1 MVLRRTF
8 VARAALVAALSV
20 SGFATSAYAQ
30 DAANL
35 RVWFMQD
42 SVSDKAAEWLTNEF
56 AAQNPGSTLTIEVQ
70 PWTDIVSRLLT
81 SLASKSETPD
91 IVEIG
96 NTKSTTFASVGALAD
111 LTDMYQSLGGDNLIP
126 SFVKAGTVND
136 KIYAYPLYAGVSV
149 IFYRKDLFEK
159 AGIKV
164 PATLDELVDAAA
176 AVQAANPDK
185 TEGFKG
191 MYFPVTD
198 THGLESWL
206 FSHDANYAKQVDGK
220 WVSGLSDPGAHAALE
235 QLQKLWTNSSLGALD
250 ARETANNPW
259 VPYNNGEVGIFSF
272 RAFAQKNISPEMA
285 AVTGTMALPPVEA
298 GGQSHQFMGG
308 SNVAI
313 AANSSHQDLAK
324 KALTLIMSKEFQS
337 QLAADAGWVP
347 GNTTF
352 ADAIPNGLV
361 PNTLQQQIAQTSGLT
376 PAAKNWAIVEGN
388 NLPIDLYTGVAKGEN
403 IDDVT
408 ARIGAGIEKVLNSD

>member
-1 MVLRRTF
+1 MARRNVF
-8 VARAALVAALSV
+8 AAGAALVAALSV
-20 SGFATSAYAQ
+20 SGFVTGAHAQ
-30 DAANL
+30 ETADL

-42 SVSDKAAEWLTNEF
+42 SVSDKAAAWLSSEF
-56 AAQNPGSTLTIEVQ
+56 AAENPGSTLTVEVQ

-111 LTDMYQSLGGDNLIP
+111 LTDMYDQLGGDSLIP
-126 SFVKAGTVND
+126 SFVTAGTVD
-136 KIYAYPLYAGVSV
+136 GKIYAYPLYAGTSV
-149 IFYRKDLFEK
+149 VFYRKDLFEK

-164 PATLDELVDAAA
+164 PATLDELVAAA
-176 AVQAANPDK
+176 ATVEAANPDG

-191 MYFPVTD
+191 IYFPVVD

-206 FSHDANYAKQVDGK
+206 FSHDANYARQVDGK
-220 WVSGLSDPGAHAALE
+220 WVSGLTEPGAHAALE

-250 ARETANNPW
+250 ARETATHPW
-259 VPYNNGEVGIFSF
+259 VPYNNGEVAIFSF
-272 RAFAQKNISPEMA
+272 RAFAQQNISDELK

-298 GGQSHQFMGG
+298 GGQSHQFLGG

-313 AANSSHQDLAK
+313 AANSSHQELAK
-324 KALTLIMSKEFQS
+324 KALTLIMSKEFMT
-337 QLAADAGWVP
+337 QLAQDGGWVP

-352 ADAIPNGLV
+352 ADAIPDGLV
-361 PNTLQQQIAQTSGLT
+361 PAQLQQQIAQTSGLT

-408 ARIGAGIEKVLNSD
+408 ARIGAGIEKVLNTD